1 MDRFLTII
9 ASMGVVVF
17 LFLGFAWGERLLL
30 QEWITRVDYLLLF
43 FSGLGVS
50 FCLSVLIFMDI
61 NN

>member
-1 MDRFLTII
+1 MNRFLTII

-17 LFLGFAWGERLLL
+17 LFLGFAWGERLLS

>member
-1 MDRFLTII
+1 MNRFLTII